1 MLPSAFDLL
10 PVLVAAPHLAVFL
23 DFDGTLAPIE
33 AHPDRVWLDAE
44 TRASVTRLATV
55 ADVAVISGRHLDD
68 LIPRVGIPG
77 IAYGGS
83 HGLELQRPDGRR
95 SDFGDPHTFDDDVR
109 AATAMLEAHRG
120 QHPGTMVERKPF
132 SVAIHYPHAE
142 PTREAHFRAGVRALA
157 ERVPRLEVLAG
168 KHVLEFRPRSG
179 WTKGDIVRLL
189 LRAHADGAVGI
200 AMGWALLK

>member
-1 MLPSAFDLL
+1 MTGVQTCALP
-10 PVLVAAPHLAVFL
+10 
-23 DFDGTLAPIE
+23 I
-33 AHPDRVWLDAE
+33 
-44 TRASVTRLATV
+44 
-55 ADVAVISGRHLDD
+55 
-68 LIPRVGIPG
+68 
-77 IAYGGS
+77 
-83 HGLELQRPDGRR
+83 
-95 SDFGDPHTFDDDVR
+95 FDDDVR

-200 AMGWALLK
+200 AMGDDVTDEDAFRALGPQGYSVLVGPEPAWRTSARYGLATPAEVRVWIETLTSVRSGRSVLPARPD